1 MTAENTILYK
11 RGPTLGW
18 LCSLLLCRIVTTLF
32 LTADYFFT
40 HVISAA
46 DIWLEAQE
54 IKEAL
59 SRGGYGSSNLDLE
72 DVAVQAKVCEI
83 YDAADRLEI
92 RLIEVNRMKP
102 NFNGDVDVMLG
113 FPTEG
118 EMMAMRLSL

>member
-1 MTAENTILYK
+1 MTGENTMSYK
-11 RGPTLGW
+11 RGPTFDR
-18 LCSLLLCRIVTTLF
+18 LLSF
-32 LTADYFFT
+32 LLHRDVATMFSTADYSFT

-46 DIWLEAQE
+46 DIWLEAHE

-59 SRGGYGSSNLDLE
+59 SRGGYVFSNLDLE
-72 DVAVQAKVCEI
+72 DVAVQAKTREI

-92 RLIEVNRMKP
+92 RLIEVTRMKP

-113 FPTEG
+113 FPTKG

>member
-1 MTAENTILYK
+1 M
-11 RGPTLGW
+11 
-18 LCSLLLCRIVTTLF
+18 F

-72 DVAVQAKVCEI
+72 VVAVQAKTHEI

-113 FPTEG
+113 FPAEG

>member
-1 MTAENTILYK
+1 M
-11 RGPTLGW
+11 
-18 LCSLLLCRIVTTLF
+18 F
-32 LTADYFFT
+32 LTADYSFT

-72 DVAVQAKVCEI
+72 DVAVQAKVREI
-83 YDAADRLEI
+83 YDAAGRLEI